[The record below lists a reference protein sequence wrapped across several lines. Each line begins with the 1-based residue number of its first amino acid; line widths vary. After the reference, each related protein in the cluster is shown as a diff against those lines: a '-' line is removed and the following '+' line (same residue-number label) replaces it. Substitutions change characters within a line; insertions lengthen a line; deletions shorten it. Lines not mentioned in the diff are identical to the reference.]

1 MLVITIIT
9 FVIIIIISL
18 SSNYNL
24 NYNNDNYFCNL
35 DIIIAQL
42 QKKSS
47 WGQKAGSTQRMF
59 KYWQKQ
65 RLTDTIF
72 YKFLNA
78 KFKNLTL

>member
-47 WGQKAGSTQRMF
+47 WGQKTGST
-59 KYWQKQ
+59 
-65 RLTDTIF
+65 
-72 YKFLNA
+72 
-78 KFKNLTL
+78 

>member
-9 FVIIIIISL
+9 FVIIIIIISL

-47 WGQKAGSTQRMF
+47 WGQKTGST
-59 KYWQKQ
+59 
-65 RLTDTIF
+65 
-72 YKFLNA
+72 
-78 KFKNLTL
+78 